1 MDVGVG
7 GWVSNSALASCRA
20 AVTVRIPP
28 SLNEP
33 PIRVLRVPNGGV
45 AVRFLRN
52 HSVFRCFDSMNL
64 LQMTRCGTLY
74 CRRRP
79 TRKRVTWIQ
88 SS

>member
-1 MDVGVG
+1 MVCGCVWAGVGVDLVGCGWVWVDVGVG

-45 AVRFLRN
+45 AARFLRK
-52 HSVFRCFDSMNL
+52 HSVFDVSI
-64 LQMTRCGTLY
+64 
-74 CRRRP
+74 P
-79 TRKRVTWIQ
+79 
-88 SS
+88 